1 MPLPEEIKN
10 TLNNIVISSYETRI
24 QSFESLLDTIHQ
36 ILEGFQNSFLDT
48 KQEQEKINA
57 QLRENLAQNN
67 SLRKKDFDQMM
78 QGILLTQD
86 ERERAVRNLLD
97 IYLNEQKQMV
107 HTLRDN
113 LTKVKNALANGEIE
127 KIEEF
132 QAGIKEMLTRQE
144 KGREE
149 VTSNLKEFQKEQHQM
164 LTRVKTLL
172 KKGRELRINDLKE
185 ILEEFEIQHK
195 ERMSRQ
201 QERKEE
207 VRSML
212 ENFKQQRMKW
222 RDAQNKMA
230 Q

>member
-10 TLNNIVISSYETRI
+10 TLNNIVISSCETRI

-48 KQEQEKINA
+48 KQEQENINA

-86 ERERAVRNLLD
+86 ERERAVRNLLN

-185 ILEEFEIQHK
+185 ILMEFEIQHK